1 MHGNVKTMNNIKD
14 KLEVLMKI
22 DHVDDKVAHPVIGLP
37 PVEPKAQQQRAE
49 APDFIPHPEK
59 YGGNQECPAVIPYR
73 NSNADY
79 LMNDLIDQW
88 DFRVISFLKI
98 YGFIIRDVSSL
109 IGAF

>member
-37 PVEPKAQQQRAE
+37 PVEPKAKQQKAE
-49 APDFIPHPEK
+49 APDFIPHPEE
-59 YGGNQECPAVIPYR
+59 YGGSQECPAVIPYR

-79 LMNDLIDQW
+79 LMNDLIDEW
-88 DFRVISFLKI
+88 DFKVISF
-98 YGFIIRDVSSL
+98 
-109 IGAF
+109 